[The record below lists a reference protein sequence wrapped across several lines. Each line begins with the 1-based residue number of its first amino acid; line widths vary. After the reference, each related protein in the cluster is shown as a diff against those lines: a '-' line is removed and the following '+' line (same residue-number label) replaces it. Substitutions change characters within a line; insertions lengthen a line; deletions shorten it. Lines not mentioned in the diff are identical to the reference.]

1 MPPLLSL
8 LLLLLV
14 IGALASAGAILVMA
28 RALIRPPRMTDGKAL
43 YLLKR
48 VSPADLGMTFED
60 VTFTVRDART
70 GTPLE
75 LAAWW
80 MPHPNA
86 NGRCAVLVHGYAD
99 AKVGSIAWAPT
110 WRALGFNVL
119 ALDLRAHGESEG
131 DLCTAGYAERH
142 DVADVCD
149 RLRAERPNEA
159 RQIVIVGISLGAT
172 AAVGAA
178 ALRDGVADAV
188 VLDSPVA
195 DFRTAALTHFDLLGL
210 PGGPIAHWAV
220 RAGEW
225 LAGAS
230 FEDVRTTP
238 LITRAK
244 CPVMVIAP
252 GQDVFVTQGQASQVE
267 QSVVQRGNSA
277 DVYLRID
284 DTLHLEA
291 LYADPDTY
299 RQRLQ
304 AFVDGAFNATAT
316 APMLALTPT
325 AD

>member
-14 IGALASAGAILVMA
+14 IGLLASAGVVLVMA
-28 RALIRPPRMTDGKAL
+28 RALVRPPRMTDGKAL

-70 GTPLE
+70 GTPLK
-75 LAAWW
+75 LAGWW
-80 MPHPNA
+80 IPHANA
-86 NGRCAVLVHGYAD
+86 GGRCAVLIHGYAD

-119 ALDLRAHGESEG
+119 ALDLRAHGDSGG
-131 DLCTAGYAERH
+131 DVCTVGYLERH

-149 RLRAERPNEA
+149 QLRAERPNDA
-159 RQIVIVGISLGAT
+159 RRIVLVGISLGAT
-172 AAVGAA
+172 AAVGGA

-188 VLDSPVA
+188 VMDSPVA

-210 PGGPIAHWAV
+210 PGGPLARAAV
-220 RAGEW
+220 RLAETI
-225 LAGAS
+225 AGAT
-230 FEDVRTTP
+230 FADVRTAD
-238 LITRAK
+238 LIGRAT

-252 GQDVFVTQGQASQVE
+252 GEDVFVPRDEATQVE
-267 QSVVQRGNSA
+267 QAVAARANPV
-277 DVYLRID
+277 DVYWRID
-284 DTLHLEA
+284 DTRHLEA
-291 LYADPDTY
+291 LYTDPGAY

-304 AFVDGAFNATAT
+304 AFVDGAFSTG
-316 APMLALTPT
+316 APASVFALTPST
-325 AD
+325 R